1 MKDNKQNLNPQ
12 KVSSMN
18 MSDIKN
24 FISDKE
30 SEIKTILLQ
39 KINYL
44 ENELT
49 NNIQKN
55 QSLSSSLDKLK
66 EAYKTNLKV
75 IEERDN
81 DLKAYEDKF
90 DSISNV
96 INQKENSIIKL
107 TKEKEELILKLK
119 YEKDQRTKNEDYQ
132 KFVINKQNE
141 KSKNDIKELNEINEK
156 NKNEIENLKNTIN
169 DKNNEILNL
178 NKILEN
184 EKKNFEDLQNSLKN
198 EIEKTNIISKE
209 KIEKISELNMQI
221 NKLNQ
226 EILNINNEKMNSEK
240 KIKEVI
246 NNEQEKINLVN
257 LSNQKIKY
265 MEMEI
270 EHAKN
275 EINKLNSKINEY
287 ITQNDKLKDEIFI
300 QKENTTKK
308 NFEVEKNLLEIKL
321 LNNKILDLNS
331 TIDKLLSEKAS
342 LNENNEIL
350 NKTNLD
356 KINTLTNENIQLK
369 NDIDKLNNKIKE
381 LDNINL
387 SLKDSK
393 STKPVQNNNNI
404 KRVIDDSVQD
414 AVNFFNN
421 IGDNFENN
429 HNEIYN
435 NNLLFEKDAKIRELN
450 YEIER
455 IKNEFNSNENNYLK
469 EIKMLKEQIT
479 KSQIN
484 KNEYTDLIN
493 GLQEKY
499 NNLEKVYEEQKQKI
513 INENK
518 DIIAKL
524 KKENK
529 KLKNDKENLIKLCSD
544 LKIEVNRLENN
555 LSIAQ
560 NYIDEANNLN
570 MDIND
575 FDRINENN
583 PEINYQEMNDIKK
596 KTQELIDEKP
606 FSQKHFI
613 EPSKI
618 KQQAIDTIEK
628 VMREKIPDEYSE
640 KNWESDSKFGFNES
654 QNKELND
661 NNSINDYKDFAK
673 NERSDILDASKLKL
687 LKRTKKK

>member
-1 MKDNKQNLNPQ
+1 MKDNKQNLNSQ

-119 YEKDQRTKNEDYQ
+119 NEKDQRTKNEDYQ

-198 EIEKTNIISKE
+198 EIEKTNTISKE

-381 LDNINL
+381 LDNINQ

>member
-1 MKDNKQNLNPQ
+1 M
-12 KVSSMN
+12 
-18 MSDIKN
+18 
-24 FISDKE
+24 
-30 SEIKTILLQ
+30 
-39 KINYL
+39 
-44 ENELT
+44 
-49 NNIQKN
+49 
-55 QSLSSSLDKLK
+55 
-66 EAYKTNLKV
+66 
-75 IEERDN
+75 
-81 DLKAYEDKF
+81 
-90 DSISNV
+90 
-96 INQKENSIIKL
+96 
-107 TKEKEELILKLK
+107 
-119 YEKDQRTKNEDYQ
+119 
-132 KFVINKQNE
+132 
-141 KSKNDIKELNEINEK
+141 
-156 NKNEIENLKNTIN
+156 
-169 DKNNEILNL
+169 
-178 NKILEN
+178 
-184 EKKNFEDLQNSLKN
+184 QNSLKN

-387 SLKDSK
+387 SLKDSI

-518 DIIAKL
+518 DIKAKL